1 MIRIRIHGRGGQG
14 GKTAAELLAIVIFKE
29 GSYEKVQAA
38 PTFGPERRGAPV
50 NAFVRISHE
59 DIRERG
65 AILNPDMVIVLDESL
80 ALTTNVADGLKEG
93 GLILINS
100 SKNFTAFPT
109 LAKFRLALV
118 DADTIAL
125 RYGLGS
131 SRAPIVNTAILG
143 AFFKSSGLATLETL
157 LDIIGKEPKKPEENK
172 NSATEAFNS
181 VKIKKINRE
190 E

>member
-14 GKTAAELLAIVIFKE
+14 GKTAAELLAIVIFSE
-29 GSYEKVQAA
+29 GSFNNVQAA

-65 AILNPDMVIVLDESL
+65 VILNPDMVIVLDESL

-93 GLILINS
+93 GLILVNS
-100 SKNFTAFPT
+100 SKNFGSFPS
-109 LAKFRLALV
+109 LEKFRLALV

-143 AFFKSSGLATLETL
+143 AFFKVSGFASLETL
-157 LDIIGKEPKKPEENK
+157 LSIIGQEPKKPEENK
-172 NSATEAFNS
+172 NSATEAFGS
-181 VKIKKINRE
+181 VKINRE